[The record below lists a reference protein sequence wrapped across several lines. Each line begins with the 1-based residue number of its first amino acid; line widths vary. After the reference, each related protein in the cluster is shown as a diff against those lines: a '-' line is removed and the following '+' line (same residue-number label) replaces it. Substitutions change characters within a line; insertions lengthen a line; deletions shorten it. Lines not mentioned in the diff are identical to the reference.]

1 MDRIILSDGRAL
13 DVGSFAISTSGY
25 LFIRVRMSIAEA
37 YNYFSSGTD
46 TIIYK
51 PSEGQEKRILGF
63 TNIAYIVN
71 EENCV
76 RVALVRPAEF
86 WEE

>member
-1 MDRIILSDGRAL
+1 MDNIRLSDGRE
-13 DVGSFAISTSGY
+13 VSVVSFAISTAGY
-25 LFIRVRMSIAEA
+25 LFIRVSMSIAEA
-37 YNYFSSGTD
+37 YTFFSHGTD
-46 TIIYK
+46 SIVYK
-51 PSEGQEKRILGF
+51 PSEGEARRVLGF

-86 WEE
+86 WEA

>member
-1 MDRIILSDGRAL
+1 MDKIKLSDGREL
-13 DVGSFAISTSGY
+13 SVISFAIATAGY
-25 LFIRVRMSIAEA
+25 LYIRVEMTLPQAAE
-37 YNYFSSGTD
+37 YFASGTD
-46 TIIYK
+46 VIIYE
-51 PSEGQEKRILGF
+51 PLDGPTRRVVGF
-63 TNIAYIVN
+63 TEIAYLVN

>member
-1 MDRIILSDGRAL
+1 MDKIILSDGREL
-13 DVGSFAISTSGY
+13 EVISFGISTSGY
-25 LFIRVRMSIAEA
+25 MFIRVDMTLIQAVG
-37 YNYFSSGTD
+37 YFASGTD
-46 TIIYK
+46 VIIYE
-51 PSEGQEKRILGF
+51 PQDGESKRILGF

-86 WEE
+86 WEA